1 MILIIALITVSILT
15 TGLQDVTQQSL
26 DSSASLRG
34 LSVVSDEVA
43 WLSGA
48 QGTVGRT
55 TDGGKTWQVI
65 KVPGAEKLDFRDVE
79 AFDDKRAFL
88 LSIGPGELS
97 RIYYTADGGAT
108 WKQQWKNDDKN
119 AFYDAIAF
127 WDAQHGIALSDPVN
141 GKYRLLTT
149 NDGETWK
156 ILEPETMPAI
166 LKGEGAFAASGT
178 CLITVG
184 KNDVYFV
191 TGGAKVARVFH
202 SKDRGKNWTATETP
216 IQAGKES
223 SGIFSIAF
231 RDDQQG
237 IIVGGDYQ
245 QPKQTQ
251 ATVAITNDAG
261 KTWKLIEQPLP
272 FLSAVTWANGRW
284 IAAGT
289 AGIYTSTNGTTWKQ
303 LGEHNCNAVRLSQQ
317 GTGWAVGPQGKVF
330 RISQK

>member
-1 MILIIALITVSILT
+1 MKLIIALITTVLIS

-48 QGTVGRT
+48 HGTVGRT

-79 AFDDKRAFL
+79 AFDDKRAYI

-97 RIYYTADGGAT
+97 RIYHTADGGAT

-119 AFYDAIAF
+119 
-127 WDAQHGIALSDPVN
+127 
-141 GKYRLLTT
+141 
-149 NDGETWK
+149 
-156 ILEPETMPAI
+156 
-166 LKGEGAFAASGT
+166 
-178 CLITVG
+178 
-184 KNDVYFV
+184 
-191 TGGAKVARVFH
+191 
-202 SKDRGKNWTATETP
+202 WTATETP
-216 IQAGKES
+216 ILAGKES
-223 SGIFSIAF
+223 AGIFSIAF
-231 RDDQQG
+231 RDDMQG

-251 ATVAITNDAG
+251 ATAAITNDAG
-261 KTWKLIEQPLP
+261 KTWKLIDQPLP

-284 IAAGT
+284 VAAGT
-289 AGIYTSTNGTTWKQ
+289 AGIYTSTDGTTWKQ
-303 LGEHNCNAVRLSQQ
+303 WGEQNCNAIRLSKR

>member
-1 MILIIALITVSILT
+1 MKLIFALVVAVVVT

-34 LSVVSDEVA
+34 LSVVSDDVA

-79 AFDDKRAFL
+79 AFDDKRAYI

-108 WKQQWKNDDKN
+108 WNAQWKNDDKN

-141 GKYRLLTT
+141 GKYRLLST

-156 ILEPETMPAI
+156 ILQPETMPEI

-202 SKDRGKNWTATETP
+202 SSDRGKNWTATETP
-216 IQAGKES
+216 ILAGKES
-223 SGIFSIAF
+223 AGIFSIAF
-231 RDDQQG
+231 RDDKQG

-261 KTWKLIEQPLP
+261 ATWKLIEQPLP
-272 FLSAVTWANGRW
+272 FLSAVTWSNGRW
-284 IAAGT
+284 LEAGT
-289 AGIYTSTNGTTWKQ
+289 AGIYTSTNGTIWKQ
-303 LGEHNCNAVRLSQQ
+303 LGEQNCNAVRLSKQ

-330 RISQK
+330 RISEK

>member
-1 MILIIALITVSILT
+1 MKLIFALITAALIT

-34 LSVVSDEVA
+34 LSIVSDEVA

-65 KVPGAEKLDFRDVE
+65 AVPGAEKLDFRDVE
-79 AFDDKRAFL
+79 AFDDKRAFIL
-88 LSIGPGELS
+88 GIGPGDLS

-141 GKYRLLTT
+141 GKYRLLST

-156 ILEPETMPAI
+156 LLEPETMPEI

-191 TGGAKVARVFH
+191 TGGANVARVFH
-202 SKDRGKNWTATETP
+202 SSDRGENWTVSETP

-223 SGIFSIAF
+223 AGIFSIAF
-231 RDDQQG
+231 RDDKQG

-251 ATVAITNDAG
+251 ATAAITNDAG
-261 KTWKLIEQPLP
+261 KTWKLIDPPLP

-284 IAAGT
+284 VAAGT
-289 AGIYTSTNGTTWKQ
+289 AGIHTSPDGTTWKQ
-303 LGEHNCNAVRLSQQ
+303 LGEQNCNAVRLSKH

-330 RISQK
+330 RISGK